1 MPNRRTPM
9 PDRCIALLRGVNLGG
24 NKKVPMADLKA
35 LVEDLGFTDVR
46 TLLNSGNVVFTARSS
61 AVRGAAARIQQGI
74 LDRLGVS
81 CRVTVLTQAEVGAI
95 LDENPLAGL
104 CDNPSRMLVA
114 VFAEPAARAK
124 AVALMEKEWKP
135 EVLAVGTRAAY
146 LWCVNGI
153 AAGQL
158 GFAVDRA
165 LKDGVTARNLATMTK
180 LRELASLQPGRR

>member
-1 MPNRRTPM
+1 MPV
-9 PDRCIALLRGVNLGG
+9 RCIALLRGVNLGG
-24 NKKVPMADLKA
+24 NKKVPMAVLKG
-35 LVEDLGFTDVR
+35 LVEDLGFTEVR
-46 TLLNSGNVVFTARSS
+46 TLLNSGNVVFTARAN
-61 AVRGAAARIQQGI
+61 AVGRAAARIQQGI

-81 CRVTVLTQAEVGAI
+81 CRVTVLTQAELGAM
-95 LDENPLAGL
+95 LDENPIAGM

-135 EVLAVGTRAAY
+135 EVLAVGSRAAY

-153 AAGQL
+153 SSGQL

-180 LRELASLQPGRR
+180 LLALAS